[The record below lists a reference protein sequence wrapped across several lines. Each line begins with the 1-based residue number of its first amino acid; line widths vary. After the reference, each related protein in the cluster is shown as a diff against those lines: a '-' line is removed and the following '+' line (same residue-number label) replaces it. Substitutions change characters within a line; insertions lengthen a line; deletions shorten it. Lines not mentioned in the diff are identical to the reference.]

1 MKPRR
6 KGMVSVES
14 LMIIAVG
21 AMILMGMTESWK
33 EDLQPEAELMT
44 EVVLGQK
51 KEVEL
56 SNDQIFQR
64 PSDYRNFNNDNPNSS
79 SKPRNKYEGG
89 KWTNPTPY
97 DPVGPVGPVIV
108 KLDGKELRI
117 PVYKADWIGTEE
129 KPGGQ
134 YLIENGEAKIYI
146 SKDLETFD
154 ILLVWSHERIHARQ
168 DAIDGQLNGI
178 YHKVEERNPTS
189 ETALN
194 RAEREAEAYEKEGWG
209 IFNQPNKA
217 KKLKD
222 AAAEI
227 KKGNFEKA
235 ETIANKNPDVA
246 NDIRLTIEES
256 KKLKR

>member
-51 KEVEL
+51 KEVGLE
-56 SNDQIFQR
+56 SDQIFQR
-64 PSDYRNFNNDNPNSS
+64 PRDKRNSKNDSPDSTA
-79 SKPRNKYEGG
+79 KPRNKYEGG
-89 KWTNPTPY
+89 KWINLTRGETVYVNVNGRE
-97 DPVGPVGPVIV
+97 VG
-108 KLDGKELRI
+108 I
-117 PVYKADWIGTEE
+117 PVFKAKWIGSEQR
-129 KPGGQ
+129 PGGQ
-134 YLIENGEAKIYI
+134 YVIENGEAKIYI
-146 SKDLETFD
+146 SKDLETLD
-154 ILLVWSHERIHARQ
+154 SWVVWSHERIHARQ